1 MEPNRA
7 DLGAERPA
15 TPRETEGPRIILDA
29 ALNAFVEHGFHGTTV
44 RDIAA
49 RANLSVAAI
58 YYYFPSKLHILHTI
72 MDVVIDDLI
81 AELDEALR
89 RAGDDPVAQLVA
101 AVKVHVKVHT
111 KRQAES
117 FIGNSELRS
126 LDPERRAAIIARRD
140 AIADLFLDVVQ
151 RGIGQ
156 GLFHSPWPKETT
168 RAILT
173 MCTAVASWYRQDGP
187 NTPEEIAERYAQMA
201 LLMLQYDGPALT
213 IRHAEAEPGAAGRE

>member
-1 MEPNRA
+1 MESNRA
-7 DLGAERPA
+7 DLNAERPA
-15 TPRETEGPRIILDA
+15 APRETEGPRIILAA
-29 ALNAFVEHGFHGTTV
+29 ALGAFVEHGFHGTTV

-89 RAGDDPVAQLVA
+89 RAGNDPVAQLVG

-140 AIADLFLDVVQ
+140 AIGGLFLDVVR
-151 RGIGQ
+151 RGIIQGQ
-156 GLFHSPWPKETT
+156 FHSPWPKETT

-187 NTPEEIAERYAQMA
+187 NTPEEIAERYAQLA
-201 LLMLQYDGPALT
+201 LLMLQHDGPALT
-213 IRHAEAEPGAAGRE
+213 IHAEADPAAADQA